1 MPKVGLTAESLAGP
15 RAPAQGR
22 NTERSRSSKDKGG
35 KQAESD
41 QQLKPRVGY
50 STAAVSGSA
59 GSLWP
64 KQRTSFKVAD
74 PSSLRH
80 MDSKLLL

>member
-15 RAPAQGR
+15 RALAQGR
-22 NTERSRSSKDKGG
+22 ITEMSRSSKDKGG

-50 STAAVSGSA
+50 TTAIAPGST

-64 KQRTSFKVAD
+64 KQRASWKVTN

-80 MDSKLLL
+80 MDSKLLR